1 MKDIQPSIQNLAPK
15 KLIGLSLS
23 MSVAQNQTGKLWSQ
37 FSPRIKEISN
47 RVTEEKISLQIYP
60 PSYFTRFNPSIEFTK
75 WALVETNTLNDIPEG
90 LQPFL
95 LEGGLY
101 AVFVYRGSSA
111 DSSIFQYIFGEWLPN
126 SQYQLDDRP
135 HFEILGP
142 NYKNNDPNSEE
153 EIWIPIK

>member
-47 RVTEEKISLQIYP
+47 RVAEEKISLQIYP

-75 WALVETNTLNDIPEG
+75 WALVETNTLKDIPAG
-90 LQPFL
+90 LHSFL

-101 AVFVYRGSSA
+101 AVFDYKGSSA